1 MVPQF
6 QWMITKNGAIPY
18 FQTHIT
24 TATQTQF
31 RTASQQASLK
41 TWGPRR
47 KGRRRFR
54 IRSFQRRSVAVS
66 GWAGSKKMVLK
77 CAEDFLDLPDV
88 IYIYIYTDWWFGTW
102 MDYDF
107 PETVGNVIIPTDE
120 LIFFR
125 GVGIPPTS
133 IYIYIHTY
141 IYNIHTYIYTYIYI
155 YIYIYISVCVSVISM
170 VGRQL

>member
-1 MVPQF
+1 MGYGTSISMDDHQKWGLSP
-6 QWMITKNGAIPY
+6 I
-18 FQTHIT
+18 
-24 TATQTQF
+24 F
-31 RTASQQASLK
+31 RPKPPNRNFHCSEQPPEILASRK

-54 IRSFQRRSVAVS
+54 NRSFQRRSVTVS
-66 GWAGSKKMVLK
+66 RWAGSKKMVLK

-88 IYIYIYTDWWFGTW
+88 IYIYIYNYNYIHTYTAWWFGTW

-133 IYIYIHTY
+133 IYIYIHL
-141 IYNIHTYIYTYIYI
+141 
-155 YIYIYISVCVSVISM
+155 SVCVYVSDIH
-170 VGRQL
+170 GW